1 MYFPGLHGNSWRFNV
16 NLTNV
21 RLCPYRLTVYQN
33 SNCNWAFRRSWSLA
47 KTKNPLMKYI
57 HTYCSNQY
65 TLCKWKL
72 NYISYFSNFIKL
84 LCNDVQ
90 CGEPIA
96 YTGTWYAH
104 WMWLSESFLQPK
116 RLHGHQTSS
125 QIVPHFDT
133 QKYLKYY
140 RIILK

>member
-84 LCNDVQ
+84 LCNDVH

-104 WMWLSESFLQPK
+104 WMWLSESFLEPK
-116 RLHGHQTSS
+116 RLHDHQTSF
-125 QIVPHFDT
+125 QIVPHFDI
-133 QKYLKYY
+133 QKYLKHCG
-140 RIILK
+140 IILK